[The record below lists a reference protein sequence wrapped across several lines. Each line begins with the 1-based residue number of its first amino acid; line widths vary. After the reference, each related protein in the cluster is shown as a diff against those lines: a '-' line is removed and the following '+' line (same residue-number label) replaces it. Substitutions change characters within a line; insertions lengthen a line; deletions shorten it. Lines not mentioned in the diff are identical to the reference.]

1 MPQAVGRPGP
11 PMEGPFVRI
20 ASMELTRDNVA
31 KIARLSRLRLTDD
44 ELDRFTG
51 QLGQILNYVEMLNE
65 VDTTGVEPM
74 AHAGDLCNVFRADEL
89 RPSLDRSDVFRNA
102 PKSDGKYF
110 LEPPILDGGE

>member
-44 ELDRFTG
+44 ELDLRRVTFG
-51 QLGQILNYVEMLNE
+51 DPNDLFREEAVRADIAQR
-65 VDTTGVEPM
+65 D
-74 AHAGDLCNVFRADEL
+74 GDLVSSRM
-89 RPSLDRSDVFRNA
+89 
-102 PKSDGKYF
+102 
-110 LEPPILDGGE
+110 